1 MKITIK
7 TSKTSM
13 KNIIKSLEIR
23 KSFKRK
29 FKIIFFMIV
38 TVEKRSI

>member
-1 MKITIK
+1 
-7 TSKTSM
+7 M

-29 FKIIFFMIV
+29 FKIKHFYNGDCRE
-38 TVEKRSI
+38 EKHLIK